1 MPVVTRFYADTKRIR
16 EFLGKALSSA
26 KVSDLGSKLTGQL
39 HRFDGQ
45 GGMIDDKN
53 TELTQSKL
61 LKNTIQ
67 FVHVM

>member
-1 MPVVTRFYADTKRIR
+1 MPVVTRFYAEAKGIR

-26 KVSDLGSKLTGQL
+26 KVSESKLTGQL
-39 HRFDGQ
+39 HRFDGR
-45 GGMIDDKN
+45 GGMINDKN

>member
-1 MPVVTRFYADTKRIR
+1 MPVVTRFYAEAKRIR
-16 EFLGKALSSA
+16 EFLGKALGSA

-39 HRFDGQ
+39 HCFDGR

-67 FVHVM
+67 FVHAM